1 MSQADHDRLGVFLD
15 LSGREVL
22 VVGGGT
28 VAARRI
34 DQFRHCGARVSVVAP
49 DVTDHIATLAVDG
62 LIRWLP
68 HQYTTQD
75 LLTPADVSAPNRAS
89 APESAN
95 GHSPQ
100 YWLVNTATG
109 TDADQQVADDAQAHG
124 IWCIRSDS
132 GVRAAAVI
140 GASAR
145 AADGVG
151 VAVSSADPGRSKQ
164 LATAIGT
171 ALSDGSLPIRPQRS
185 SGHGWVALVGGGPG
199 DPGLL
204 TVRGRQLLG
213 MADVVVTDRL
223 GPTAVLDELADVHV
237 IDVGKTAGHHPVP
250 QDQINEI
257 LVEHARLGLR
267 VVRLKGGDPFVLGR
281 GAEEA
286 EYCLRHQVAVEW
298 VPGVTSAVS
307 VPAAAGIPVTHRGSS
322 PAFLVASGH
331 EASEAAAA
339 TPPET
344 TLLLLMGVHHLPKTA
359 DFLAAEGR
367 PGHTPVAIVENGWTP
382 QQRTVRSTLAECG
395 ALATAGAIKAPAII
409 VIGPAAAL
417 SDVLGDV
424 AAVVP
429 R

>member
-1 MSQADHDRLGVFLD
+1 MVPQDDLERLGVFLD
-15 LSGREVL
+15 LTDRDVL

-28 VAARRI
+28 VATRRI
-34 DQFRHCGARVSVVAP
+34 NQFLQCGARVSVVSP
-49 DVTDHIATLAVDG
+49 TVTHDIANHAATGEV
-62 LIRWLP
+62 RWLEHP
-68 HQYTTQD
+68 YTPRD
-75 LLTPADVSAPNRAS
+75 LLAPAQDGEENG
-89 APESAN
+89 AN
-95 GHSPQ
+95 SR

-109 TDADQQVADDAQAHG
+109 TDADQRVADDARASG
-124 IWCIRSDS
+124 IWCIRSDTGAGS
-132 GVRAAAVI
+132 PAVV
-140 GASAR
+140 GAGTR
-145 AADGVG
+145 GPDGIRISVT
-151 VAVSSADPGRSKQ
+151 SADPVRSKR
-164 LATAIGT
+164 LAAAISTG
-171 ALSDGSLPIRPQRS
+171 LSDGRLPIRSARRTT
-185 SGHGWVALVGGGPG
+185 HGWVALVGGGPG

-204 TVRGRQLLG
+204 TVRGRALLG
-213 MADVVVTDRL
+213 LADVVVTDRL
-223 GPTAVLDELADVHV
+223 GPTSVLDELADVHV

-331 EASEAAAA
+331 EASQAAAA

-359 DFLAAEGR
+359 DFLISEGR
-367 PGHTPVAIVENGWTP
+367 PGNTPVAVVENGWTP

-395 ALATAGAIKAPAII
+395 ALATTGAIKAPAII

-417 SDVLGDV
+417 RDVLGDV
-424 AAVVP
+424 TAVVP